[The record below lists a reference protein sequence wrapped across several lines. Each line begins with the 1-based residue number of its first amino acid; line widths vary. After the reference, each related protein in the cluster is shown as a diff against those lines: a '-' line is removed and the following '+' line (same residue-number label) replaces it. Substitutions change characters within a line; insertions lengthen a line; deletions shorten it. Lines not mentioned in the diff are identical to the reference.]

1 MHIPIF
7 NKRRPLIFD
16 IKLSKRKYKLVF
28 LVDCCSNLQITIS
41 NNKYIISVCQIPSK
55 ATYNVSSA
63 QKIEIF
69 GSFGGIISEYWT
81 ESKWVKPYVIR
92 KSSSSWV
99 EIWKN
104 FRADSYR
111 GWDIGPRK
119 SKNHRGDQALFWGE
133 KNEYANNTSFERSRR
148 AESNDTKINEI
159 RLHMAE
165 TSYNHVNLW
174 GVGEALGLGS

>member
-69 GSFGGIISEYWT
+69 GSFGKHFQKNLNFKKFQLCSKSETGSPFVKAII
-81 ESKWVKPYVIR
+81 
-92 KSSSSWV
+92 
-99 EIWKN
+99 
-104 FRADSYR
+104 
-111 GWDIGPRK
+111 
-119 SKNHRGDQALFWGE
+119 
-133 KNEYANNTSFERSRR
+133 
-148 AESNDTKINEI
+148 
-159 RLHMAE
+159 
-165 TSYNHVNLW
+165 
-174 GVGEALGLGS
+174 